1 MRNLIF
7 KSGKGTFYPLEIN
20 EILWIEGIKGRTII
34 HLLDRK
40 LNVNIRFKDVL
51 ISLGDN
57 FIQCHRSSAVNTL
70 KIIQFSSKNIFLN
83 STELV
88 LSKSYKVAFMDKMLD
103 ASKSL
108 IKRLED

>member
-1 MRNLIF
+1 MKGLIF
-7 KSGKGTFYPLEIN
+7 KSGKGTYYPVSIN
-20 EILWIEGIKGRTII
+20 DILWLEGIKGRTII

-57 FIQCHRSSAVNTL
+57 FIQCHRSSAVNSL
-70 KIIQFSSKNIFLN
+70 KITQFTSKNIFLD

-88 LSKSYKVAFMDKMLD
+88 LSKSYKIEFMDKMLD
-103 ASKSL
+103 ESKLL
-108 IKRLED
+108 IKRLEN